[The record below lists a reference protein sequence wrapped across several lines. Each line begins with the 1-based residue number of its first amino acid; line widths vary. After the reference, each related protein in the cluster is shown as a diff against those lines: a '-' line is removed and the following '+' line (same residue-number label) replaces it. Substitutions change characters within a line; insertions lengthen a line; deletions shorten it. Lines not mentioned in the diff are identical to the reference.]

1 MNPRKL
7 LRLKPRKVARRAR
20 EYVLFALMRRGS
32 DKTQP
37 IVRVLI
43 ERQAGEAQRWSVRA
57 SVTNNCI
64 CRIYVLGVFL
74 RTGGPFRLTAESRKD
89 NLSATRPFGRSG
101 VLTALSIPEP
111 LHVGA
116 SLTDAFSIE
125 PKDPACEV
133 APTADD
139 FIAMYRRHDDRERI
153 RIEQPDVTFDE
164 KDYRSA
170 LLRRLPNLGQN

>member
-1 MNPRKL
+1 MDLRKL
-7 LRLKPRKVARRAR
+7 LRLKPRKVARRVR
-20 EYVLFALMRRGS
+20 EYLLFALMRRGS
-32 DKTQP
+32 NETQP
-37 IVRVLI
+37 IVRVLV
-43 ERQAGEAQRWSVRA
+43 EPQVGEAPRWSVRA

-116 SLTDAFSIE
+116 TLTDAFSIE
-125 PKDPACEV
+125 PKDRACEA

-153 RIEQPDVTFDE
+153 RIEEPDVTFDE
-164 KDYRSA
+164 KDYQA
-170 LLRRLPNLGQN
+170 AQVRRLPNLGQN